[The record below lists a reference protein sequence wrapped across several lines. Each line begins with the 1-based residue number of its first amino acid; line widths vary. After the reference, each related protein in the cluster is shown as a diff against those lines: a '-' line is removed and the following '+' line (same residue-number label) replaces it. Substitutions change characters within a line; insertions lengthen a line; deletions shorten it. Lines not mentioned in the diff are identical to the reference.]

1 MELKESQTEKN
12 LWTAFAGESQARNKY
27 TFFADA
33 ARKEGYQ
40 QIAGIFEET
49 AENEKEHAKLWLRA
63 LSGFHEGK
71 TDGDTRLNLLMAAA
85 GEHYEWTDMYK
96 EFEETARKEGFVKL
110 AEAFKEVAAVEAEH
124 EARYLKFVENLE
136 KEIVFKR
143 DVKVRWRCRNCG
155 YIHEGFEAPMVCPA
169 CKHPRTYFEIDA
181 DNY

>member
-1 MELKESQTEKN
+1 MTGVQTC
-12 LWTAFAGESQARNKY
+12 
-27 TFFADA
+27 
-33 ARKEGYQ
+33 
-40 QIAGIFEET
+40 
-49 AENEKEHAKLWLRA
+49 A
-63 LSGFHEGK
+63 LPI
-71 TDGDTRLNLLMAAA
+71 LNLLMAAA

>member
-1 MELKESQTEKN
+1 MELKGSQTEKN

-63 LSGFHEGK
+63 LQGFHEGK
-71 TDGDTRLNLLMAAA
+71 TGGDTRLNLLMAAA

-96 EFEETARKEGFVKL
+96 GFEETARKEGFDKL

-155 YIHEGFEAPMVCPA
+155 YIHEGFEAPVICPA
-169 CKHPRTYFEIDA
+169 CKHPRAYFEIDA
-181 DNY
+181 DNF